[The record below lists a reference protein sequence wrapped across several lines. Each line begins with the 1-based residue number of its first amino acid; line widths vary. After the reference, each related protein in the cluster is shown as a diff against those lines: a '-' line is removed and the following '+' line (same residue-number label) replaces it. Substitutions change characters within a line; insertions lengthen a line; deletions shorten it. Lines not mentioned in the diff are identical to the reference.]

1 VPSCVVG
8 SGQDERFMAN
18 VEPGRAAFVTMVGVE
33 PVLFDGH
40 IVQEL
45 QIRSVFVNTINQAT

>member
-1 VPSCVVG
+1 VG